1 MTVFTYLDTGPITKF
16 SFLDHNMA
24 NFEHF
29 ANIIDGQLK
38 TTKLTSHGINPSSL
52 EPLAPVPVCERDDVD
67 AAVKAAQR
75 AAARWARTSIEK
87 RQQAVVRYAD
97 ALASQENDFATM
109 LVREQGKPVRAIV
122 KTSGRLALMAF
133 EVFRSY
139 L

>member
-1 MTVFTYLDTGPITKF
+1 
-16 SFLDHNMA
+16 
-24 NFEHF
+24 
-29 ANIIDGQLK
+29 
-38 TTKLTSHGINPSSL
+38 
-52 EPLAPVPVCERDDVD
+52 VCERDDVD